1 MQSRR
6 PTQAAGL
13 RDMLRQLAS
22 TSRPSWG
29 CQNRWQSSL
38 PCQRVR
44 AAQAG
49 RTVLSEGCEQWCCN
63 LAYLYGLPE
72 S

>member
-1 MQSRR
+1 MQSLW
-6 PTQAAGL
+6 PTQAAGS
-13 RDMLRQLAS
+13 RDVLCQLAAS
-22 TSRPSWG
+22 LGLAGDVKIVWR
-29 CQNRWQSSL
+29 SSL

-49 RTVLSEGCEQWCCN
+49 QTVLSEGCRRWCCN